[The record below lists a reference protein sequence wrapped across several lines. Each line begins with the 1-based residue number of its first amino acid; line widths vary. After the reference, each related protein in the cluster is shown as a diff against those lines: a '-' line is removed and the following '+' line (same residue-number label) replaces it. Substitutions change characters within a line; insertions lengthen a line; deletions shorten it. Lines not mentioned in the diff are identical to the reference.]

1 LTAKNNDSKSIS
13 GYAKFTYSDGKGRR
27 YFFIDTY
34 SVISAH
40 NHYKMKKFV
49 LPLILAGVVTG
60 AMAQQNPTAMKY
72 AKIVSPELAKKHL
85 SIIASD
91 EYEGRETGKPGA
103 DKAAHYIANE
113 FKSLGLQP
121 IVNGS
126 YFFDVPLSEKTSKI
140 AFTANGQSFESATDF
155 YAIKSG
161 DQWGSIAS
169 EIVFVGYGTDA
180 EIGSADLTG
189 KVVLWINED
198 KAADGKPANTSFRG
212 TPERQAILKNISAKN
227 PVVVLAVNGEI
238 ADVLKKYKNYISAPR
253 IGIKKD
259 DVKPAD
265 KSAAV
270 MWITTAMAD
279 QLVKSTG
286 KSYADIKALGG
297 NAQTIKA
304 DVKIDF
310 RTEGKDV
317 KAVDVLGFLQG
328 SDAKLKDEVLVI
340 SAHYD
345 HIGLNPDGKDKVNNG
360 ADDDGSGTTAIMEL
374 ARAFS
379 QAKKDGH
386 GPKRSILFLGNV
398 GEEKGLL
405 GSEYYTDH
413 PVIPLER
420 TITDLNIDMIGRIGY
435 DYIGKPDSANNVYV
449 IGSGMLSS
457 DLRKV
462 NENANNTYTKL
473 DLDYKYDDPKDP
485 NDFYHRS
492 DHYNFAKHGVPI
504 IFYFNGEHKD
514 YHQPGDE
521 VSKINFPLLAK
532 RAQLVFYTAWD
543 LANADKRPVVDGK
556 VD

>member
-1 LTAKNNDSKSIS
+1 
-13 GYAKFTYSDGKGRR
+13 
-27 YFFIDTY
+27 
-34 SVISAH
+34 
-40 NHYKMKKFV
+40 MKKFV
-49 LPLILAGVVTG
+49 LPLILAGLVTG
-60 AMAQQNPTAMKY
+60 ATAQQNQTAMKY

-113 FKSLGLQP
+113 FKSLGLEP
-121 IVNGS
+121 IVSGS

-140 AFTANGQSFESATDF
+140 AFTANGQSFESANDF

-161 DQWGSIAS
+161 DEWAANAS
-169 EIVFVGYGTDA
+169 EIVFVGYGTEA
-180 EIGSADLTG
+180 EIGSTDLTG
-189 KVVLWINED
+189 KVVLWVNED

-212 TPERQAILKNISAKN
+212 TAERAAILKNIIAKN
-227 PVVVLAVNGEI
+227 PAVVLAANGEI

-259 DVKPAD
+259 DAKPAD

-270 MWITTAMAD
+270 MWVTTAMAD

-310 RTEGKDV
+310 KTESKDV
-317 KAVDVLGFLQG
+317 KAVDVLGFLPG

-435 DYIGKPDSANNVYV
+435 DYQGKPDSANNVYV

-556 VD
+556 VN